1 MKTVWHCGRKVTSVP
16 PRIWRK
22 SGRFE
27 EVCNSA
33 SILIWLAGFPTDFL
47 VVRFTRVLRVCVFLP
62 WLLYRFPHG
71 RFDRRNGGS
80 ERWLPADFPAV
91 GCERRDVLDP
101 SRPARDYALSA
112 MAVEW

>member
-1 MKTVWHCGRKVTSVP
+1 MAQIGPLRGGVQFRLHPHLACRLP
-16 PRIWRK
+16 YRFPR
-22 SGRFE
+22 G
-27 EVCNSA
+27 
-33 SILIWLAGFPTDFL
+33 
-47 VVRFTRVLRVCVFLP
+47 RFTRVLRVCVFLP

-71 RFDRRNGGS
+71 RFARGNGGS